1 MNYYIIGIG
10 VGIIIITALLYWLY
24 SYIFPEKSTVSSK
37 NYLFDT
43 TMKSIPLDELKNPT
57 SKIYSIELWLYINT
71 LPKTETTIFSYSPSK
86 SISLILDPNNILT
99 FKNTQRKEQ
108 SVKISNIPLQRWV
121 YIVINVKYT
130 LVEMYIDGKLVDS
143 GKIPSRY
150 INSISYDDSI
160 TFGSIDAYIAG
171 INRNTK
177 LLDLETVEKQY
188 HKGKADLY
196 KSK

>member
-10 VGIIIITALLYWLY
+10 AAIIIITALLYWLY
-24 SYIFPEKSTVSSK
+24 SYIFPEKSKVSSK

-43 TMKSIPLDELKNPT
+43 GIRSIPLDELKNPT
-57 SKIYSIELWLYINT
+57 SKTYSIELWIYINT
-71 LPKTETTIFSYSPSK
+71 LPKTETAIFSYSPSQ
-86 SISLILDPNNILT
+86 SVSLIIDPNNILT
-99 FKNTQRKEQ
+99 FKNTEDKEQ

-130 LVEMYIDGKLVDS
+130 LVEMYMDGKLVDS

-150 INSISYDDSI
+150 INSIPYDDSI

-171 INRNTK
+171 MNRNTK
-177 LLDLETVEKQY
+177 LLDLETIGKQY
-188 HKGKADLY
+188 YKDKNDLRH
-196 KSK
+196 

>member
-10 VGIIIITALLYWLY
+10 AAIIIITALLYWLY
-24 SYIFPEKSTVSSK
+24 SYIFPEKSKVSSK

-43 TMKSIPLDELKNPT
+43 GIRSIPLDELKNPT
-57 SKIYSIELWLYINT
+57 SKTYSIELWLYINT
-71 LPKTETTIFSYSPSK
+71 LPKTETAIFSYSPSQ
-86 SISLILDPNNILT
+86 SVSLIIDPNNILT
-99 FKNTQRKEQ
+99 FKNTEDKEQ

-130 LVEMYIDGKLVDS
+130 LVEMYMDGKLVDS

-150 INSISYDDSI
+150 INSIPYDDSI

-171 INRNTK
+171 MNRNTK
-177 LLDLETVEKQY
+177 LLDLETIGKQY
-188 HKGKADLY
+188 YKDKNDLGH
-196 KSK
+196 